1 MQERDAA
8 MIEELNKAE
17 DVRERLQ
24 GLQEVA
30 KSYPDGHDMRVRLE
44 SMNIDRVL
52 QMVEEDINARR
63 DALLHPGGS

>member
-8 MIEELNKAE
+8 SVEELNKAE

-30 KSYPDGHDMRVRLE
+30 RSYPDGHDMRVRLE
-44 SMNIDRVL
+44 SLNLDRVL
-52 QMVEEDINARR
+52 EMVEDDIKTRR
-63 DALLHPGGS
+63 DDLLHPGGS

>member
-1 MQERDAA
+1 MQERRTS
-8 MIEELNKAE
+8 MVEELKKAE

-30 KSYPDGHDMRVRLE
+30 RSYPAGHDMRQRLE

-52 QMVEEDINARR
+52 ETVEEDISTLRET
-63 DALLHPGGS
+63 LIHPGET

>member
-1 MQERDAA
+1 MQERRNS

-30 KSYPDGHDMRVRLE
+30 RSYPAGHDMRRRLE

-52 QMVEEDINARR
+52 EMVEDDINTLR
-63 DALLHPGGS
+63 DVLLHPGET